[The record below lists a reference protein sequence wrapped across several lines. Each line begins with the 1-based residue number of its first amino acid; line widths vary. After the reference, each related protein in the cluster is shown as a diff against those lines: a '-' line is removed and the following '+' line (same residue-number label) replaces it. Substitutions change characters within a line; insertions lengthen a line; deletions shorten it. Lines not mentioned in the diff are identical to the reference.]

1 MVVESGD
8 LIADLNKKFRF
19 VVKKF
24 SGHLCYRVVIVFAVL
39 VPLLLMRR
47 RRRNGIQP
55 DDFARAIW

>member
-39 VPLLLMRR
+39 DPLPSMGR
-47 RRRNGIQP
+47 RRRNDIQP